1 VIGKK
6 NELLG
11 IDIGA
16 SSIKLVYLT
25 PKKSKGKRTFELK
38 SIGMVPLPRE
48 AIVEGTIMDAY
59 AVSDALMQLVTEAK
73 VKAKNAAIALP
84 GHAVMVRRVMISA
97 ANPQELEENINFE
110 IKHNTP
116 FKPEEVQVDYHVLP
130 SESAEQ
136 MEVILVI
143 AKREKIGEFTS
154 VVEQAGLT
162 PVVVDISPFAV
173 YNAFEFNYEPFI
185 SNVVAIVHVG
195 ATSTEFVVARN
206 GAPLFV
212 RTKETGGDFITES
225 IQKEF
230 GVSFEKAEDLKKGEI
245 SEGITPETLS
255 SIYEMVYNDLAAEL
269 TRTVEFFSGQF
280 GVLELERIYISGGGA
295 LMQGIGD
302 FFEERF
308 NLPVEYLNPFRNILY
323 NEKAFSREIVETNA
337 PLFTVATGLAMRSIG
352 G

>member
-1 VIGKK
+1 MIGKK

-73 VKAKNAAIALP
+73 VKVKNAAIALP

-130 SESAEQ
+130 TESGEQ

-143 AKREKIGEFTS
+143 AKKEKIGEFTS
-154 VVEQAGLT
+154 VVEQAGLN
-162 PVVVDISPFAV
+162 PVVVDINAFAI

-195 ATSTEFVVARN
+195 ATSTEFVVAKD

-302 FFEERF
+302 FFEEKF
-308 NLPVEYLNPFRNILY
+308 NLPVEFLNPFRNILY

>member
-1 VIGKK
+1 MIGKK
-6 NELLG
+6 SDILG

-25 PKKSKGKRTFELK
+25 PKKRKGKKTFELK

-59 AVSDALMQLVTEAK
+59 AVSDALMQLVAESK
-73 VKAKNAAIALP
+73 VKAKNVAIALP
-84 GHAVMVRRVMISA
+84 GHAVMVRRIMISA
-97 ANPQELEENINFE
+97 ATPQELEENINFE

-130 SESAEQ
+130 TEGQEQ
-136 MEVILVI
+136 MEVLLVM

-154 VVEQAGLT
+154 VVEQAGLN
-162 PVVVDISPFAV
+162 PVIVDISAFAI

-185 SNVVAIVHVG
+185 SNVVAIVHIG
-195 ATSTEFVVARN
+195 ATSTEIVVAKD

-230 GVSFEKAEDLKKGEI
+230 GVSFEKAEAIKKGEV
-245 SEGITPETLS
+245 SEGITQDSLRAVN
-255 SIYEMVYNDLAAEL
+255 EMVYNDLAAEL
-269 TRTVEFFSGQF
+269 SRTVEFFSGQF
-280 GVLELERIYISGGGA
+280 GVVELDRIYISGGGA

-302 FFEERF
+302 FFEETF
-308 NLPVEYLNPFRNILY
+308 NLPVEFLNPFRNIIY